1 MRQEIGGFKRG
12 VEKALEHMRDSS
24 DKRMLMAAGQWGK
37 KWQEQNQPKQSRYEN
52 ARKKSITLKTN
63 F

>member
-1 MRQEIGGFKRG
+1 
-12 VEKALEHMRDSS
+12 
-24 DKRMLMAAGQWGK
+24 MLMATEQWGK

-52 ARKKSITLKTN
+52 ARKSITLKTN